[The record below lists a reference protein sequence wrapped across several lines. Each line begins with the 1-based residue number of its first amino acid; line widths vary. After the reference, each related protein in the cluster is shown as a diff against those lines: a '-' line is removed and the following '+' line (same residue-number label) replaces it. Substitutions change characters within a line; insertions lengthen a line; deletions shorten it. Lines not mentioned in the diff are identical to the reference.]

1 MAIGPLESFAFPGVF
16 TRTINESTATTAAGD
31 IRFPAII
38 GVGAEELRVSDFEM
52 IRGSSSVADN
62 LIIDEDVSSQLDGT
76 NKTFT
81 VENFPI
87 VTGDGNGTVATLPN
101 NVIVLVDDEPV
112 PVAKVEGLI
121 GQVTLVNIPGTNSTV
136 RVNYYYKRRDTYIE
150 NEDISDQADGTNK
163 QFKVK
168 SRRIVT
174 GDNGGTSATDTE
186 INQTVEILYD
196 PTTSV
201 GDEFLRTVPI
211 IQVTVDGN
219 IATITDLDGADG
231 MFTLQTAPAS
241 DSVVLVNYFT
251 NDWQNTF
258 DILPAAQVN
267 RLVKVGLS
275 QDTSDYSIGNDCVL
289 AGSNRIHWG
298 HSVQTQT
305 GIFTSGATPLVD
317 SVVASLRDDKVYGRL
332 AEPDKVA
339 TDSSGNTITDSLGRA
354 LNDTNNKVFVLPTN
368 PVDGTGVGKSTEN
381 MNDGP
386 DSGSS
391 DDIIAYVG
399 SDWDDALSNGPVT
412 ITKVDG
418 NKIWLSTAPSQALEE
433 KVFVTY
439 YENNLIDET
448 WTITNKV
455 SGGIGVG
462 KYTITSRVSGNG
474 IAVTRTGDGSIAP
487 VYAGSGA
494 VDVQVNP
501 LKGSVERVTITFD
514 GTGGFTVTSKLGPT
528 FTTDGRTGSVTANDA
543 NKGYLGQTY
552 IDPTTGFRVTFSSD
566 TGSFDP
572 GDGDTVVY
580 DLGNPETTDA
590 EERFYID
597 VDTDFIRAIPGI
609 NLTVSNTSGGG
620 VDNVDNTAL
629 VRTYNRSGNEP
640 SVGDAYYVSFDRQK
654 TSYLKRF
661 FTSMSDVIREYGPI
675 DPNNPIV
682 VAANLMFLNGA
693 RAIVIKQIQKAAGQT
708 DATVQSYIE
717 GIDEFDEPLSNGLRP
732 SLIQPLTTNS
742 EVQNYLKLSNA
753 TQSSL
758 RYRNERT
765 SIIGFATGTTPD
777 QVIQRVKAIKS
788 EKITAV
794 YPDSGIIA
802 IEDAFGNEVEY
813 IFDGS
818 FIAAALAG
826 RDVSPVNDIATTL
839 TNKNIVGFRR
849 LNRNLDNVTA
859 SLVANAGCT
868 MLEDRNN
875 SIRVMFYLTT
885 DLSTPLTRNPRI
897 VEVKHFIQK
906 GLRDVLDRYIGVK
919 NLPRV
924 IPQVSATV
932 DSYFRSLKQAN
943 IIADFRPSK
952 VTQNNTDPSTL
963 DVEGFYSPVF
973 PVNWIIVTLNLR
985 SSI

>member
-16 TRTINESTATTAAGD
+16 TRTINEATATTAAGD

-52 IRGSSSVADN
+52 VRGSSAVADN
-62 LIIDEDVSSQLDGT
+62 LIIDEDVSAQLDGT
-76 NKTFT
+76 NKTFV

-101 NVIVLVDDEPV
+101 NVIVLVNDEPV

-121 GQVTLVNIPGTNSTV
+121 GQVTLVNIPAATDTV

-150 NEDISDQADGTNK
+150 DENISEQADGVNT

-174 GDNGGTSATDTE
+174 GDNGGTSATDSD

-196 PTTSV
+196 PTASI
-201 GDEFLRTVPI
+201 GDEFSRTVPI
-211 IQVTVDGN
+211 IQVTVDGT

-231 MFTLQTAPAS
+231 MFTLSSAPSS
-241 DSVVLVNYFT
+241 DAVVLVNYFT

-275 QDTSDYSIGNDCVL
+275 QDTADFSIGNDCVL
-289 AGSNRIHWG
+289 SSPNRIHWG

-305 GIFTSGATPLVD
+305 GIFTSEATPLID
-317 SVVASLRDDKVYGRL
+317 SVVTSLRDDRVYGRL
-332 AEPDKVA
+332 SAPETPA
-339 TDSSGNTITDSLGRA
+339 TDANGNVVRDSLGRA
-354 LNDTNNKVFVLPTN
+354 LNSTNNRAFVLPTN

-381 MNDGP
+381 MDDGP
-386 DSGSS
+386 DVGSES
-391 DDIIAYVG
+391 DIIAYVG
-399 SDWDDALSNGPVT
+399 ADWDSAFAAGPVT
-412 ITKVDG
+412 INKIDG
-418 NKIWLSTAPSQALEE
+418 NTIWLAVAPSQALEE

-439 YENNLIDET
+439 YENNLLDET

-455 SGGIGVG
+455 SGGVGVG
-462 KYTITSRVSGNG
+462 KYVITSRVSGYG
-474 IAVTRTGDGSIAP
+474 IAITRQGGSVAP
-487 VYAGSGA
+487 VYAGAGA
-494 VDVQVNP
+494 VNTMINP

-514 GTGGFTVTSKLGPT
+514 GVGGFTVSSKLGPT
-528 FTTDGRTGSVTANDA
+528 YTTNGRTGSVTANDA

-552 IDPTTGFRVTFSSD
+552 IDPTTGFRVTFS
-566 TGSFDP
+566 
-572 GDGDTVVY
+572 GDSGAFNPVSGDTIIY
-580 DLGNPETTDA
+580 DLGNPGITNP
-590 EERFYID
+590 EEKFYID
-597 VDTDFIRAIPGI
+597 VKTDFVRAIPGI

-620 VDNVDNTAL
+620 TDNVDNTVL
-629 VRTYNRSGNEP
+629 VRTYNKSGNEP
-640 SVGDAYYVSFDRQK
+640 SVGDTYYVSFDRQK
-654 TSYLKRF
+654 TSYRKQF
-661 FTSMSDVIREYGPI
+661 FTTMSDVIREYGPI
-675 DPNNPIV
+675 DPNNSIV

-693 RAIVIKQIQKAAGQT
+693 RAVAIKQIQKAAGQT

-732 SLIQPLTTNS
+732 SFMQPITTNS

-753 TQSSL
+753 TQSNL

-802 IEDAFGNEVEY
+802 IEDAFGNEIEY
-813 IFDGS
+813 IFDGA

-839 TNKNIVGFRR
+839 TNKNIVGIRR

-868 MLEDRNN
+868 LLQDRNN
-875 SIRVMFYLTT
+875 AIRIMFYLTT

-897 VEVKHFIQK
+897 VEVKHFIQQ
-906 GLRDVLDRYIGVK
+906 GMRGVLDRYIGVK

-924 IPQVSATV
+924 IPQVQGTV
-932 DSYFRSLKQAN
+932 NSYFRSLKQAN
-943 IIADFRPSK
+943 IISDFRPAN
-952 VTQNNTDPSTL
+952 VTQNTTDPSTL
-963 DVEGFYSPVF
+963 DVEAFYSPVF
-973 PVNWIIVTLNLR
+973 PVNWIVVTLNLR